1 MRATRFAVLC
11 SLIVFAALVASA
23 RSSAAAGARFRFG
36 AQGSAAHLAP
46 FARNAVAPG
55 DTAWTG
61 CGEKLTPDGTQQFT
75 SLPVVFSAGSGGS
88 LVAWSDQRSGRSA
101 CRASRLDFL
110 GKYPAGWI
118 AGGNLVSLS
127 DSSQGLVS
135 SGTDDA
141 AGGFFVYTDVVT
153 QFADIPVNV
162 YLQHLTS
169 SGGVAAGYPPGG
181 KLMAAGYVGVAGM
194 LPDGSGG
201 LFLGWAAGPDLYEK
215 IRVTRLDASGTATA
229 GWPAGGVDT
238 GLRDTVPGEPA
249 SDGAGGIYL
258 VWSQGTEVKI
268 QRYTSTGVVSGWPVG
283 GLTVATSYAGADHT
297 FVRLSNNDALV
308 CWVDPNYVIRAMR
321 VNAAGSLDVGWPA
334 GGKEISPAIG
344 QEHPVLLEDAAGG
357 ALILCEQHTG
367 GPPLFLPQLYVQ
379 HLTSAGAVATG
390 WPAEGVPLSSS
401 ATVRGYI
408 QSLVSDGAGGA
419 IAAWTDLRGSDEDVY
434 AQRVLATGVVDPAW
448 TADGV
453 AICTAAGNQEVDAIT
468 TDGSGGAILTL
479 RDYADSNNPQIRA
492 ARLLVNGIVSTLASL
507 VDAAVEPGRVRL
519 HWYTADGSVT
529 MATVERADAGGAFVP
544 VGEITADGV
553 GHLRFED
560 RNVKAGA
567 TYLYRLAVR
576 DGATTSY
583 LGQVTIHVPAAVSF
597 GIDGFRPNPAQG
609 QVSVVFALE
618 SASPARLE
626 LRDVAGRRVMT
637 REVGMLGAGQH
648 VLPLGQAA
656 ALPAGIYVLRLT
668 QSGHEAV
675 ARAALVR

>member
-11 SLIVFAALVASA
+11 SLIVFAPLVVSA
-23 RSSAAAGARFRFG
+23 HPSSAARARFRFG
-36 AQGSAAHLAP
+36 AQGSAMHLAP
-46 FARNAVAPG
+46 FTRNALAPG

-61 CGEKLTPDGTQQFT
+61 CGKKLAPDGAQAFT
-75 SLPVVFSAGSGGS
+75 SLPLAFPTGSGGT
-88 LVAWSDQRSGRSA
+88 LVAWSDQRSGRGA

-127 DSSQGLVS
+127 DSSQQLTS

-141 AGGFFVYTDVVT
+141 AGGFFVYTNVDP
-153 QFADIPVNV
+153 QFHIQQDL

-169 SGGVAAGYPPGG
+169 SGAVAAGYPAAG
-181 KLMAAGYVGVAGM
+181 KLMVPGYIGVAGM

-201 LFLGWAAGPDLYEK
+201 LFLGLSAQAFAN
-215 IRVTRLDASGTATA
+215 IQITRLDASGTATA
-229 GWPAGGVDT
+229 GWPADGVDT
-238 GLRDTVPGEPA
+238 GLSDTTSVEA
-249 SDGAGGIYL
+249 AIDGAGGIYL
-258 VWSQGTEVKI
+258 VWSMGNELKI
-268 QRYTSTGVVSGWPVG
+268 QRYASTGVVSGWPVG
-283 GLTVATSYAGADHT
+283 GLTVATSFAQMGDR

-308 CWVDPNYVIRAMR
+308 CWVDPNFRIRAMR

-334 GGKEISPAIG
+334 GGKEISTAIG
-344 QEHPVLLEDAAGG
+344 QEDPVLLQDAAGG
-357 ALILCEQHTG
+357 ALILWLQHTG
-367 GPPLFLPQLYVQ
+367 GPPQFLSQPYVQ

-390 WPAEGVPLSSS
+390 WPADGVPLSSS
-401 ATVRGYI
+401 ATVSGYI

-419 IAAWTDLRGSDEDVY
+419 IAAWTDLRVGVNEGDVY
-434 AQRVLATGVVDPAW
+434 AQRVLATGAVDPSW

-453 AICTAAGNQEVDAIT
+453 AICSAAGEQELAAIT

-479 RDYADSNNPQIRA
+479 WDYGDSNNPQIRA
-492 ARLLVNGIVSTLASL
+492 ARLLVNGIVSVLASL
-507 VDAAVEPGRVRL
+507 VDAAAEPGRVRL

-529 MATVERADAGGAFVP
+529 LATVERADAGGAFVP

-560 RNVKAGA
+560 RDVKAGA
-567 TYLYRLAVR
+567 TYQYRLAVR
-576 DGATTSY
+576 DGATTAY

-618 SASPARLE
+618 SAAPARLE

-668 QSGHEAV
+668 QSGHQAV